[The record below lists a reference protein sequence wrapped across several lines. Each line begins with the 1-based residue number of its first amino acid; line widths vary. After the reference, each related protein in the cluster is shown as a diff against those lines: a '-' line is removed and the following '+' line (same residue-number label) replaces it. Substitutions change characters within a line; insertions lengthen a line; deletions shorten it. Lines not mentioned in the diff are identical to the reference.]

1 MWFGELRFSPLDRWR
16 KQPLRSRN
24 RFLSSA
30 SGRTSRLS
38 IFRCNALPLRVNRIL
53 RTPESISFCQ
63 NLPTSSLESTS
74 NPKRLHHG
82 SRMKICLVTTFPPST
97 GGLSEYGFHI
107 ARQLQRNPF
116 LNLTVLADELPP
128 DHVEPEG
135 FNVARCWSFDGPGSV
150 FRLLKTVNDLK
161 PDVVWFNLLF
171 STFGHNPLVA
181 FAGLMTPLLARLS
194 GRYTHVTL
202 HHLMDTVEL
211 KDAGV
216 RHEGLYRFAGALA
229 TRMLLLSNSVSVLM
243 PGYREI
249 LNDKYGRDNVHLR
262 AHGILARRPEFPD
275 FSRRG
280 TPIHRILAFGKWGT
294 YKRLELMIEAFNR
307 IAAEMPEAKLVISGG
322 DHPQAAGYTESVRRK
337 VAGNARIE
345 FKGYVP
351 EDALPDLFQS
361 SSVAVMPYS
370 SSTGCSGVAHLACA
384 YGVPIVC
391 ADLADFRQMAQA
403 EELAIQFY
411 PAGNAQG
418 LAECIAD
425 LLQNPD
431 RQQLMATQ
439 NFSAALRMT
448 MPNVVQKYLR
458 HFELQ
463 QRVQTLKY
471 VSRFRRLPRWMPSK
485 SLLLRFMTRNSLGWA
500 RRSAV
505 LHSAWNGR
513 DDFRLFNS
521 NGNGRGQ
528 LNGIGTALDGDGV
541 AGNARSLDLAGAG
554 VTASAPG
561 GTADN
566 YRRQNTSSQQGDDAL
581 ALHLPDQSQTEHTE
595 TDEPG
600 GNKEVVPLAV
610 VGRRNLNG
618 AN

>member
-1 MWFGELRFSPLDRWR
+1 
-16 KQPLRSRN
+16 
-24 RFLSSA
+24 
-30 SGRTSRLS
+30 
-38 IFRCNALPLRVNRIL
+38 
-53 RTPESISFCQ
+53 
-63 NLPTSSLESTS
+63 
-74 NPKRLHHG
+74 
-82 SRMKICLVTTFPPST
+82 MKICLVTTFPPST

-107 ARQLQRNPF
+107 AQQLQRNPF

-128 DHVEPEG
+128 DHVELEG
-135 FNVARCWSFDGPGSV
+135 FNVVRCWSFDDPGSV

-161 PDVVWFNLLF
+161 PDVIWFNLLF
-171 STFGHNPLVA
+171 STFGRNPLVA
-181 FAGLMTPLLARLS
+181 FAGLMTPFLARLS

-216 RHEGLYRFAGALA
+216 RHQGLYRFAGAFA

-243 PGYREI
+243 PGYRKI

-280 TPIHRILAFGKWGT
+280 NPIHRILAFGKWGT

-307 IAAEMPEAKLVISGG
+307 IASQMPEAKLVIAGG
-322 DHPQAAGYTESVRRK
+322 DHPQAAGYTESVKRQL
-337 VAGNARIE
+337 AGNARIE

-384 YGVPIVC
+384 YGVPIAC

-411 PAGNAQG
+411 PPGDAQG
-418 LAECIAD
+418 LAECIVD

-431 RQQLMATQ
+431 RQQLTATQ

-505 LHSAWNGR
+505 LHSTWNGR
-513 DDFRLFNS
+513 DDLRLLNS

-528 LNGIGTALDGDGV
+528 LDGTGTTLNSDRIGGSPRIGSVDHAAAGFTAPT
-541 AGNARSLDLAGAG
+541 AGR
-554 VTASAPG
+554 TP
-561 GTADN
+561 DN
-566 YRRQNTSSQQGDDAL
+566 HRGQNTSSQHSGDTL
-581 ALHLPDQSQTEHTE
+581 PLHLPDQSQSEQTE

-600 GNKEVVPLAV
+600 SSQEVVPLAV
-610 VGRRNLNG
+610 VRGRNLSRGNSQNG
-618 AN
+618 ADRASSGSDGSGRE